1 MNAVANPQDPESE
14 IWKRYLALQLTPA
27 QKAELRTL
35 AEAEMARA
43 RQEGVYERLLELGG
57 KVHLEYD
64 IEELREDR
72 D

>member
-1 MNAVANPQDPESE
+1 MARAKKEPESDT
-14 IWKRYLALQLTPA
+14 WKRYLALQLTPEK
-27 QKAELRTL
+27 KAELRKRSQ
-35 AEAEMARA
+35 ENIERA
-43 RQEGVYERLLELGG
+43 RREGVYERLIALRG

>member
-1 MNAVANPQDPESE
+1 MADPQDPESE

-27 QKAELRTL
+27 QKAELQKR

-43 RQEGVYERLLELGG
+43 RREGGYEKLLELRG

-64 IEELREDR
+64 IEELRKDR

>member
-1 MNAVANPQDPESE
+1 MATPQDPESE
-14 IWKRYLALQLTPA
+14 IRKRYLALQLTPE
-27 QKAELRTL
+27 QKAELRKR

-43 RQEGVYERLLELGG
+43 SREGVYEKLLELRG

-64 IEELREDR
+64 VEDLRKDR